1 MTSHALCNRV
11 GLFYASS
18 PITSRTLLPPLP
30 LQCAFFAL
38 WPTFSNLFFPNHGEN
53 LFVHVKKKSFR
64 SLMITCVIHMYVM
77 IPTSISQYSQTP
89 NFFTTKHHALDGT
102 RTHVPSLRGAHH
114 CWLIRSCIAKLRLKC
129 CFRILYHPVGVMW
142 FRGLG
147 RKERCFWFS
156 VTFSREKRR
165 KNSVDNCLLFASS

>member
-1 MTSHALCNRV
+1 MTSHALCNKV
-11 GLFYASS
+11 GLLFASS
-18 PITSRTLLPPLP
+18 PTRSRTLLPPLP
-30 LQCAFFAL
+30 LQCAFFAQ

-64 SLMITCVIHMYVM
+64 SLMITCVMITCVIHMYVM

-89 NFFTTKHHALDGT
+89 NFFKHLSQTPNVFTTKHHALDGT

-129 CFRILYHPVGVMW
+129 CFRI
-142 FRGLG
+142 
-147 RKERCFWFS
+147 
-156 VTFSREKRR
+156 
-165 KNSVDNCLLFASS
+165 